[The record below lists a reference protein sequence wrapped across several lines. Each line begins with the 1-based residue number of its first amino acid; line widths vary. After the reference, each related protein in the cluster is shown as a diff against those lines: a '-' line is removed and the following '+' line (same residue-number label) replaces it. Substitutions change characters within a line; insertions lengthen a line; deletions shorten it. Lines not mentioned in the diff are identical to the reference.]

1 MIYQDEKTKKILK
14 VGFIVI
20 GVILVYGFLR
30 LFLGN
35 DLKRSDNTLSV
46 GSDSF
51 KTSTQDVPRSSM
63 IMNESMDEMVD
74 GSGMMMEKAE
84 VSGNYES
91 ADSVSD
97 QKVIKNG
104 NLSLKVGSADWAAGE
119 ISNITREKGGQ
130 VFSTNFSES
139 TKGQRSGYM
148 TIKVPVDKFEETLAD
163 IKKIATQ
170 VLRESSNAQDVT
182 EQYADLQAQLKNKRA
197 EEESFS
203 KILNTAG
210 KIDDILAV
218 TKELSR
224 VRGEVERLEGKIKY
238 MDSQTDMSTI
248 TINLSEDAEVIPIS
262 DDWRP
267 WEVVKQSAKEL
278 ISNIQGFVDGIIR
291 FIIVGIPA
299 LVPFVILVAVVVWL
313 GKKIFRKMNS

>member
-1 MIYQDEKTKKILK
+1 MIYQDEKTKKIIK
-14 VGFIVI
+14 IGFILI
-20 GVILVYGFLR
+20 GVILVYGFLK

-35 DLKRSDNTLSV
+35 NLEKSNNTLNV

-63 IMNESMDEMVD
+63 VMSESMDGAV
-74 GSGMMMEKAE
+74 SGLGMIMEQAE
-84 VSGNYES
+84 VVSEDES
-91 ADSVSD
+91 MDSVSD

-119 ISNITREKGGQ
+119 ISNIAREKGGQ
-130 VFSTNFSES
+130 VFSTNFNES

-148 TIKVPVDKFEETLAD
+148 TIKVPVEKFEETLAN

-224 VRGEVERLEGKIKY
+224 VRGEIERLEGKIKY

-248 TINLSEDAEVIPIS
+248 TINLSEDAEVTPIS

-278 ISNIQGFVDGIIR
+278 ISNIQGFADGIIR

-299 LVPFVILVAVVVWL
+299 LIPFAILVLIFVWV
-313 GKKIFRKMNS
+313 GRKFFRKLNS